1 MLDVLLEMK
10 GLSPESGDILGET
23 EESFFPA
30 NDDSSLKAVFEER
43 SADAQSTTSTT
54 NKQQTLIDKK
64 ETSKFNKQVSW
75 SDNKDAKNES
85 SDSDDENSEEDESS
99 QKSETVCEKGFLE
112 ASHCKCDSGVALNDY
127 FMAKEKDVKTG
138 DEDGLEGK
146 EKVDEPRKFDGVFSD
161 TDDSEGS
168 DERYKRELNTYLEIS
183 FVTFLRGQPTFI
195 LRKMVN

>member
-10 GLSPESGDILGET
+10 GLSPESDEILDET
-23 EESFFPA
+23 EESFFPE
-30 NDDSSLKAVFEER
+30 NDDSSLDALFEEQ

-64 ETSKFNKQVSW
+64 ETSKLNKQVSW

-99 QKSETVCEKGFLE
+99 QKSETVFEKCFSE
-112 ASHCKCDSGVALNDY
+112 VSHCKCDSGVALNDQL
-127 FMAKEKDVKTG
+127 MEKEKDVKTG
-138 DEDGLEGK
+138 DEDRPEGK
-146 EKVDEPRKFDGVFSD
+146 EKVDEPKKFNGVFSD

-195 LRKMVN
+195 LRKIVN